1 MREEEKLV
9 GESHTVS
16 ACFPLTSRD
25 FSRHEKGTGEKRLCS
40 CLQAKQRG
48 KRGIAKKGEEIGLP
62 LQKGGKG
69 EHFSSLQHQWFFSF
83 SSFAFA
89 AAEEF
94 IRRRGGG
101 GIRRG
106 GGKKFYY
113 VIWENVGGGSGPFPF
128 PFFLLRFLSF
138 LTKMGERKNTF
149 LSEWVPTFFTYGII
163 YSSQENSL
171 LLTVFWDFQV
181 VNVCKKSGK
190 SCFSRITFGKLRW
203 RRACFIAE
211 CVISPFP
218 FFLFRKYTGERS
230 EPRWILFWSEGN
242 EIIKG
247 F

>member
-40 CLQAKQRG
+40 CLQAKQRE
-48 KRGIAKKGEEIGLP
+48 KRGIAKKGGRNRSPLAKGRERRTFFLPSTSMVLFLFFFRFCSSRGIYTEERGRRDKEGRREEIL
-62 LQKGGKG
+62 LCDMGKCKRRKWA
-69 EHFSSLQHQWFFSF
+69 LFFSF
-83 SSFAFA
+83 LSPTV
-89 AAEEF
+89 F
-94 IRRRGGG
+94 IVSYED
-101 GIRRG
+101 
-106 GGKKFYY
+106 GGKKEYFSF
-113 VIWENVGGGSGPFPF
+113 GMGSD
-128 PFFLLRFLSF
+128 FFHVRDYLFLP
-138 LTKMGERKNTF
+138 K
-149 LSEWVPTFFTYGII
+149 
-163 YSSQENSL
+163 NSL

-242 EIIKG
+242 EILKG

>member
-9 GESHTVS
+9 GETHTVS

-25 FSRHEKGTGEKRLCS
+25 FSRHEKGTGEKRFCS
-40 CLQAKQRG
+40 CLQAKQRE

-113 VIWENVGGGSGPFPF
+113 VIWGNVGGGSGPFSF

-149 LSEWVPTFFTYGII
+149 LWEWVPTFFT
-163 YSSQENSL
+163 
-171 LLTVFWDFQV
+171 
-181 VNVCKKSGK
+181 
-190 SCFSRITFGKLRW
+190 
-203 RRACFIAE
+203 
-211 CVISPFP
+211 
-218 FFLFRKYTGERS
+218 
-230 EPRWILFWSEGN
+230 
-242 EIIKG
+242 
-247 F
+247 